1 MQPAENVDFNQISP
15 VVLEEAIANYL
26 KKHPEV
32 MERALLSSGFLDK
45 LATKEDLRL
54 LIEMM
59 DKRFEAVDKR
69 FEAMEKRFE
78 LIDQRF
84 ELIDQRF
91 EAVDK
96 RFEVVDKR
104 FDSLEKRLAFMQWFM
119 GFGFAFLSI
128 LIVLIKFLTV
138 APHP

>member
-54 LIEMM
+54 LIKMM

-69 FEAMEKRFE
+69 FEAIDKRFE
-78 LIDQRF
+78 AM
-84 ELIDQRF
+84 EKRF

-96 RFEVVDKR
+96 RFE
-104 FDSLEKRLAFMQWFM
+104 SLEKRFTFMQWFM

-138 APHP
+138 WPHP

>member
-1 MQPAENVDFNQISP
+1 MQPAENVDLNQISP

-32 MERALLSSGFLDK
+32 IERALLSSGFLDK

-69 FEAMEKRFE
+69 FES
-78 LIDQRF
+78 
-84 ELIDQRF
+84 
-91 EAVDK
+91 VDK
-96 RFEVVDKR
+96 RFE
-104 FDSLEKRLAFMQWFM
+104 SLEKRLTFMQWFM
-119 GFGFAFLSI
+119 GFGFAFLSV

-138 APHP
+138 GPYP